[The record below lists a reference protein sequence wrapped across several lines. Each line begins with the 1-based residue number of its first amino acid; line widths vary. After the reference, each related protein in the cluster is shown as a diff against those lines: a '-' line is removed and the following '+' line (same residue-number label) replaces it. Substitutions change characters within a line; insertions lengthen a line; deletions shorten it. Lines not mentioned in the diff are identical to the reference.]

1 MMMLIQI
8 QSRLVYIEPQCI
20 GLSQLDI
27 LLSIYHQQNG
37 TQWINAT
44 NWGNTNISICMW
56 AGVTCVNN
64 IVLEL
69 DMEGFGL
76 VGQLAEQVF
85 CLTSLQKLNI
95 RQNQMNSS
103 ISTGLCQLFNLIML
117 DAQQAGLVG
126 SIPQC
131 ICNMTNVQS
140 LQFSLN
146 QLSGV
151 IPQCNSMNY
160 TQNLVNFSASCNN
173 LTGDIPESF
182 DSLQNLVYVD
192 VKCNSQLNCSTHHTQ
207 PINLG
212 TAEKYSIL
220 AETAITTTGSTVISG
235 DMGISPNGASSITGF
250 QLSLDVSGK
259 VSSAPNVN
267 GNIYASDYTPTT
279 PGDLTIAINDM
290 ETAYTIASQSIP
302 SATELGG
309 GSIGGINFVP
319 GVYIQM
325 VISSQYCNRYYII
338 RIQC

>member
-1 MMMLIQI
+1 M
-8 QSRLVYIEPQCI
+8 
-20 GLSQLDI
+20 
-27 LLSIYHQQNG
+27 
-37 TQWINAT
+37 
-44 NWGNTNISICMW
+44 
-56 AGVTCVNN
+56 
-64 IVLEL
+64 
-69 DMEGFGL
+69 
-76 VGQLAEQVF
+76 
-85 CLTSLQKLNI
+85 
-95 RQNQMNSS
+95 NQ
-103 ISTGLCQLFNLIML
+103 
-117 DAQQAGLVG
+117 
-126 SIPQC
+126 
-131 ICNMTNVQS
+131 
-140 LQFSLN
+140 
-146 QLSGV
+146 
-151 IPQCNSMNY
+151 

-250 QLSLDVSGK
+250 QLSLDVSGQ

-319 GVYIQM
+319 GVYKWSSPVNIATNIILYGSSADVWIFIIAQTLDVFSSVTIGDGCANSNNIIWVVAGAVTIHEGVRFTGTILAKTNVALLANVKISGKILAQTAITLISNQIGFQYPIYCIPLNSMYTLYCGTIQYVCAQVCQPTCPLQIIKNNCTYIP
-325 VISSQYCNRYYII
+325 VICPLDIVTPKCGTYIP
-338 RIQC
+338 QK